1 MAEATWQLRQRPRTL
16 DRRVP
21 DWRGARGEVG
31 RCLWAWSIRLSFH
44 CPAGAG
50 FAPRTGALVDGYMVT
65 LQPMVGP
72 QYCRHLAMTPLDV
85 VLRFLK
91 AQPGVALAQLPNGL
105 NLLPSLRAH
114 TVFGR
119 PRRISTHASRSPP
132 TIVRQH
138 ATAPLGA
145 SIRKVLDANVAH
157 SYVSACYRA
166 AAWFAGAEYSDGSSV
181 VTREAWVTTLER
193 YSTLSK
199 RRSSKGPGCHCADG
213 AP

>member
-1 MAEATWQLRQRPRTL
+1 MAEATWQLRQRPGTL

-114 TVFGR
+114 
-119 PRRISTHASRSPP
+119 
-132 TIVRQH
+132 VRQH
-138 ATAPLGA
+138 GQLHLVPQFARSWLLTSRTHMLAPATA
-145 SIRKVLDANVAH
+145 
-157 SYVSACYRA
+157 
-166 AAWFAGAEYSDGSSV
+166 WQDGLRV
-181 VTREAWVTTLER
+181 
-193 YSTLSK
+193 
-199 RRSSKGPGCHCADG
+199 
-213 AP
+213 

>member
-1 MAEATWQLRQRPRTL
+1 MAEATWQLRQRPGTL

-50 FAPRTGALVDGYMVT
+50 FAPCTGALVDGYMVT

-138 ATAPLGA
+138 GQLHLVPQFARSWLLTSRTHMLAPATA
-145 SIRKVLDANVAH
+145 
-157 SYVSACYRA
+157 
-166 AAWFAGAEYSDGSSV
+166 WQDGLRV
-181 VTREAWVTTLER
+181 PNTPT
-193 YSTLSK
+193 
-199 RRSSKGPGCHCADG
+199 G
-213 AP
+213 